1 MDQRTPLILIVDD
14 EPLNARILESMLR
27 RHGFATLTAHTGAQA
42 RELAAL
48 HPVDLILLDVM
59 MPGETG
65 YVTCQLLKDT
75 PSTADIPVIFI
86 SALTDTESRVH
97 GLECGGVDFISKP
110 FEKAEVL
117 ARVKVHL
124 RLRLTYRALV
134 EAQAQRLGQIQAAQ
148 QSLLVRPQDLPEA
161 RFGVHFAPVLEAGGD
176 IYDVLPTGVGIHD
189 YIVADVSGHDLGAGF
204 LTSALTALLRQ
215 NVNAAT
221 APEES
226 LAMTNRVLTRILA
239 DGAHATL
246 AMIRLNRAQ
255 GCAHL
260 VSAGHPPAILARAN
274 GSIELVEAEGDILGV
289 FEAALWSP
297 VTLLTHPGDR
307 FFLYTDGLIEGFG
320 DAPMTRDQGIALLW
334 AAIRAASRLPITEA
348 VEAIHATITARKG
361 PAEDDAVL
369 LGIEV

>member
-14 EPLNARILESMLR
+14 ESLNARILESMLR
-27 RHGFATLTAHTGAQA
+27 RNGFATLTAQSGPQA

-59 MPGETG
+59 MPEETG
-65 YVTCQLLKDT
+65 YLTCQYLKDN
-75 PSTADIPVIFI
+75 PQTADIPVIFI
-86 SALTDTESRVH
+86 SALTDTASRVH

-124 RLRLTYRALV
+124 RLRLTHRALV
-134 EAQAQRLGQIQAAQ
+134 EAQAQRLSQIQAAQ
-148 QSLLVRPQDLPEA
+148 QSLLVRPHDLPEA
-161 RFGVHFAPVLEAGGD
+161 KFGVHFAPVLEAGGD
-176 IYDVLPTGVGIHD
+176 IYDVLATGIGIYD
-189 YIVADVSGHDLGAGF
+189 YIVADVSGHDLSAGF

-226 LAMTNRVLTRILA
+226 LAMTNRVLTRILT

-246 AMIRLNRAQ
+246 AMARLNRVQ
-255 GCAHL
+255 GCAHI
-260 VSAGHPPAILARAN
+260 VNAGHPPPILARTN
-274 GSIELVEAEGDILGV
+274 GTLELVEAEGDILGV
-289 FEAALWSP
+289 FETALWTP
-297 VTLLTHPGDR
+297 VTLPLHPGDR
-307 FFLYTDGLIEGFG
+307 IFLYTDGLIEGFG
-320 DAPMTRDQGIALLW
+320 ASPFTRDQGIARLW
-334 AAIRAASRLPITEA
+334 AAIRSVSHVPLADA
-348 VEAIHATITARKG
+348 VEAIHTTITAHKG
-361 PAEDDAVL
+361 PTEDDAVL

>member
-1 MDQRTPLILIVDD
+1 VDHRTPLILIVDD

-27 RHGFATLTAHTGAQA
+27 RSGFATLTAHDGPRA

-65 YVTCQLLKDT
+65 YLTCQLLKET
-75 PSTADIPVIFI
+75 PQTADIPVIFI

-124 RLRLTYRALV
+124 RLRLTYSALM

-148 QSLLVRPQDLPEA
+148 QSLLVRPEDLPEA

-176 IYDVLPTGVGIHD
+176 IYDVLPTGVGVFD

-226 LAMTNRVLTRILA
+226 LAMTNRVLTRILTN
-239 DGAHATL
+239 GAHATL
-246 AMIRLNRAQ
+246 AMARVNRVQ
-255 GCAHL
+255 NCIHL
-260 VSAGHPPAILARAN
+260 VSAGHPPAILARKD
-274 GSIELVEAEGDILGV
+274 GDIELIQAEGDILGV
-289 FEAALWSP
+289 FDAALWTP
-297 VTLLTHPGDR
+297 QDIAAHPGDR
-307 FFLYTDGLIEGFG
+307 VFLYTDGLIEGFG
-320 DAPMTRDQGIALLW
+320 DPPITRDQGIALLW
-334 AAIRAASRLPITEA
+334 AAIRSASSLPITAA
-348 VEAIHATITARKG
+348 VEAIHEYIATRKG
-361 PAEDDAVL
+361 PAEDDSVL